1 MARKLSPGVVH
12 GVSTHM
18 FQTSSIS
25 SSQFELDLLARQSV
39 DLGHN
44 IVLIHAS
51 VDMLDK
57 VMSEQ
62 VTLVDDA
69 QQAARRISQA
79 NTAVRNAAENVGST
93 VRDTVETVGNSA
105 TSIRATL
112 DKNQTVAE
120 WVQTLDASM
129 AAITRTL
136 GEMST
141 RANAIKD
148 IAQQVNMLSINARI
162 EAARSGD
169 AGRGFAVVAQEIDR
183 LSHQTAETT
192 QGITLSIEDLTGSIL
207 ALQKDSGVIAREA
220 SQSLKDST
228 AIEDALGRII
238 EKATQSEAS
247 VTEIM
252 TKAADVDAANSSFM
266 PVFANVKK
274 GISETAAHLHDTRA
288 QLDIVV
294 DISES
299 MVQKTVELGG
309 ASDDAQ
315 MIETVQST
323 ANDMSAALEQA
334 VARGDITMAQLMDF
348 TYHPIPDTN
357 PQQHLAAF
365 TDLTD
370 RLFPAFQEAVLQ
382 ANPKVTFCA
391 AVDRNGYLPTH
402 NRKFSSRQTRDV
414 DWNAANARNRRIFND
429 RVGLAAGQNTK
440 PFLLQI
446 YRRDMGGGH
455 YKMMKDI
462 SAPIMVN
469 GAHWGGLRLAYEY
482 QGEGH

>member
-1 MARKLSPGVVH
+1 
-12 GVSTHM
+12 M
-18 FQTSSIS
+18 FQSSTIS
-25 SSQFELDLLARQSV
+25 SSQFELDRLARQSV

-44 IVLIHAS
+44 IVLIHAC
-51 VDMLDK
+51 VDLLDT
-57 VMSEQ
+57 VMNNQ
-62 VTLVDDA
+62 VTLVNDA
-69 QQAARRISQA
+69 QTAAQHISRA
-79 NTAVRNAAENVGST
+79 NTSVRTAAEHVGTT
-93 VRDTVETVGNSA
+93 VTDTLETVGHSA
-105 TSIRATL
+105 TCIRATL
-112 DKNQTVAE
+112 DKSQTVAE
-120 WVQTLDASM
+120 WVQTLDATM

-136 GEMST
+136 GDMSS

-162 EAARSGD
+162 EAARSGE

-192 QGITLSIEDLTGSIL
+192 QGITLSIEELTGSISK
-207 ALQKDSGVIAREA
+207 LQKDSGVVAKDA
-220 SQSLKDST
+220 SQTLKDSS
-228 AIEDALGRII
+228 AIEDALGKII
-238 EKATQSEAS
+238 EKVAQSEAS
-247 VTEIM
+247 VTEIL

-266 PVFANVKK
+266 PVFAKVKK
-274 GISETAAHLHDTRA
+274 GISETAAHLHDARA
-288 QLDIVV
+288 QLDTVV

-309 ASDDAQ
+309 ASDDAA
-315 MIETVQST
+315 MIELVQTT
-323 ANDMSAALEQA
+323 ATDMAAALEQA
-334 VARGDITMAQLMDF
+334 VARGDITMAQLMNF
-348 TYHPIPDTN
+348 TYQPIPDTN
-357 PQQHLAAF
+357 PQQHLAPF

-382 ANPKVTFCA
+382 SNPKITFCA

-402 NRKFSSRQTRDV
+402 NRKFSKRQTRDV

-429 RVGLAAGQNTK
+429 RVGLGAGQNTR

-446 YRRDMGGGH
+446 YRRDMGGGD

-482 QGEGH
+482 RGEMH

>member
-1 MARKLSPGVVH
+1 
-12 GVSTHM
+12 
-18 FQTSSIS
+18 
-25 SSQFELDLLARQSV
+25 
-39 DLGHN
+39 
-44 IVLIHAS
+44 
-51 VDMLDK
+51 MLDR

-62 VTLVDDA
+62 ITLVDDA
-69 QQAARRISQA
+69 QKAADRISHA
-79 NTAVRNAAENVGST
+79 NTAVRNAAENVGSA
-93 VRDTVETVGNSA
+93 VRDTLETVGNSA

-112 DKNQTVAE
+112 DKNQTIAE

-129 AAITRTL
+129 TAITRTL
-136 GEMST
+136 AEMSN

-192 QGITLSIEDLTGSIL
+192 AGITLSIEDLTGSIS
-207 ALQKDSGVIAREA
+207 ALQKDSGVIAKQA
-220 SQSLKDST
+220 SQTLKDSA
-228 AIEDALGRII
+228 AIEDSLGRIVK
-238 EKATQSEAS
+238 KATQSEAS
-247 VTEIM
+247 VTEILA
-252 TKAADVDAANSSFM
+252 KASDVDAANSSFM
-266 PVFANVKK
+266 PVFANVKS
-274 GISETAAHLHDTRA
+274 GISETATHLHNTRE
-288 QLDIVV
+288 QLDSVV

-309 ASDDAQ
+309 ASDDAA
-315 MIETVQST
+315 MIDLVQNT
-323 ANDMSAALEQA
+323 AKVMATALENA
-334 VARGDITMAQLMDF
+334 VQRGDITMAQLMDF
-348 TYHPIPDTN
+348 TYHPIPDTT
-357 PQQHLAAF
+357 PQQHIAAF

-370 RLFPAFQEAVLQ
+370 RLFPPFQEAVVQ
-382 ANPKVTFCA
+382 DNPKVTFCA

-402 NRKFSSRQTRDV
+402 NRKFSKRQTRDV

-462 SAPIMVN
+462 SAPIVVN

-482 QGEGH
+482 QG